1 MLIRCLIVN
10 YGFTFFQ
17 SLDFFFYSLHSE
29 ELACPW
35 LLNYFLVTVDFSFFF
50 NFILFLNFTVL
61 YWFCQISKWIRHRY
75 TCIPHPEPSSLLPPH
90 TIPLH
95 GNQWV
100 LAWTNKLGCELTLYF
115 FKVTSK
121 KQHHNIGVIP
131 KFPKLVGIIAKER
144 RYTFSGSFIPKET
157 NSFSSQWKLLN

>member
-1 MLIRCLIVN
+1 MFNCKLWI
-10 YGFTFFQ
+10 
-17 SLDFFFYSLHSE
+17 
-29 ELACPW
+29 
-35 LLNYFLVTVDFSFFF
+35 YFLPKPRFLLLLSPLRRTGLPLTFKLLLSYSRFFFFF